1 MEGFRVMRLYVNLP
15 NFQGSVEILI
25 TVFSVWQLKR
35 LLLLA
40 VFMNGALKIKHL
52 EIVLRC
58 VVMIVERRFALFC
71 SMS

>member
-1 MEGFRVMRLYVNLP
+1 MRLYVNLP

-52 EIVLRC
+52 ENVLRC
-58 VVMIVERRFALFC
+58 VVMIVE
-71 SMS
+71 